1 MERPSNSFAPFFAER
16 SLTAGTMQ
24 MSFGLTFQAASYKSL
39 DGHDLPDSSFVTTAN
54 QFSGRGGAVRRRNA
68 HDARLLFRNRQ
79 LLNLIHTNSLRRIQ
93 AS

>member
-39 DGHDLPDSSFVTTAN
+39 DGHDLRDSSFVTTAN
-54 QFSGRGGAVRRRNA
+54 QFRDEA
-68 HDARLLFRNRQ
+68 ARFDVEMRMMRDYCSVIDNFS
-79 LLNLIHTNSLRRIQ
+79 T
-93 AS
+93 